1 MLVSIDI
8 DEVDATEILKAI
20 SYRCKQ
26 DGIIRTEK
34 YDEIV
39 ELGTN
44 LSRSFEKVFKWKEF
58 NGKPRKV
65 FEFLLEKKIKV
76 RVRGN

>member
-1 MLVSIDI
+1 MLVSIEI
-8 DEVDATEILKAI
+8 DEVDADEILTAI

-26 DGIIRTEK
+26 DGIVGTEK
-34 YDEIV
+34 CNELI

-44 LSRSFEKVFKWKEF
+44 LSRTFEKTFKWKEF

-76 RVRGN
+76 RVRG